1 MPEEYTKTLIRLTP
15 EQYETLRRL
24 SFDTKTPIAE
34 HIRRAVDE
42 YLAKE
47 KRGQ

>member
-1 MPEEYTKTLIRLTP
+1 MAEEYTKTLIRLTP

-24 SFDTKTPIAE
+24 SYDSKTPIAE

-42 YLAKE
+42 YLANE